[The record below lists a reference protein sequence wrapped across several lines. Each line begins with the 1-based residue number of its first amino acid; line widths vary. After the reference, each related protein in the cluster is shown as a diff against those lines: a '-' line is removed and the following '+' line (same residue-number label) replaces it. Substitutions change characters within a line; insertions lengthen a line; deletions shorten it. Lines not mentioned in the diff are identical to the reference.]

1 MMSIG
6 ILTVIICLVLGFFW
20 IQGWFLRRIAEH
32 ITGLLVGLLFRTVLS
47 LVTGWVIYISIV
59 MIGMLTRIRSADD
72 VLTIIQSRPSQI
84 GGSATLGLALGA
96 LFAFFTFLHW
106 RPQPQSGLIQGQPV
120 RFENMQGRGGIVRWI
135 RRKIQGRIG

>member
-1 MMSIG
+1 MTSIG
-6 ILTVIICLVLGFFW
+6 ILTVIICLILGFFW
-20 IQGWFLRRIAEH
+20 FQGWFLRRVAEH
-32 ITGLLVGLLFRTVLS
+32 ITGLLVSVLFRTVLS

-84 GGSATLGLALGA
+84 GGSATLGLALGV
-96 LFAFFTFLHW
+96 LFAFYTFLHW
-106 RPQPQSGLIQGQPV
+106 KPKPQSGLIQGEQV
-120 RFENMQGRGGIVRWI
+120 RYENMHGRGGIVRWL